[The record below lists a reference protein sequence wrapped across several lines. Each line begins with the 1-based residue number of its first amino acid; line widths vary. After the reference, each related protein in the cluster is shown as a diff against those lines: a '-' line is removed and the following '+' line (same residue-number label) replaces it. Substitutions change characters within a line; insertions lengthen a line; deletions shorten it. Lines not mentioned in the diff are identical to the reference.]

1 MPSFARTPAILSSS
15 LLFLSST
22 SPFNL
27 LSPTSNLVVQKHN
40 HQWQFPLNNTHL
52 TDSSTI

>member
-27 LSPTSNLVVQKHN
+27 LSPTSNLVVQKQN
-40 HQWQFPLNNTHL
+40 HQ
-52 TDSSTI
+52 